1 MTEIQSGHCATGIT
15 EQPETILAGQKRARS
30 SAGSMRAA
38 IKAWPKLREIKNVLP
53 DICATGFLACD
64 LDEGFSEESELETV
78 SAYWEY
84 LKLAGE
90 DFGERTNE
98 LELAIKTLTAILAAK
113 PNA

>member
-1 MTEIQSGHCATGIT
+1 MTEIQSDHCATGIT

-53 DICATGFLACD
+53 EICGIGFLAYD
-64 LDEGFSEESELETV
+64 TEFAEESELDTV

-90 DFGERTNE
+90 DFGDRTNE

>member
-1 MTEIQSGHCATGIT
+1 MTEIQSDHCATGIT

-53 DICATGFLACD
+53 EIYGIGFLAYD
-64 LDEGFSEESELETV
+64 TEFAEESELDAV

-90 DFGERTNE
+90 DFGDRTNE